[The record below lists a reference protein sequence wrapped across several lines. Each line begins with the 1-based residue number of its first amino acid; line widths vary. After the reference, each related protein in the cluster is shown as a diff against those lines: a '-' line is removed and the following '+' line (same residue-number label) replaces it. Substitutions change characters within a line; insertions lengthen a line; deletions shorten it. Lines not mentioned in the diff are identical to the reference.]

1 MSTTNYLNL
10 ILSGYSKN
18 PDTLKRYL
26 IRNQKIEERD
36 NFITKIEFYT
46 KLTNVTIDL
55 QVKCKEKFNESKNEL
70 YNVLS
75 LKKAKNEDTKEI
87 EKEIKT
93 ITPDMLP
100 LNLMHITNSQFRG
113 TLSYSQMEY
122 IESVIQEI
130 LKNEINLIKTE
141 KQPQPKET
149 KNPNEVKKELHNNIF
164 KGNTFLLWFK
174 YYENKNIDVTCKTDL
189 RVIYELMKKDNCFQN
204 TIELKHYINWL
215 NSEFFDGAIMELK
228 KQYFDSRPNQQRLKD
243 YEQYKTNLQLTFK

>member
-1 MSTTNYLNL
+1 MELNNYLKIIIEGLIEVENL
-10 ILSGYSKN
+10 KTYF
-18 PDTLKRYL
+18 KRL
-26 IRNQKIEERD
+26 QKVNERD

-55 QVKCKEKFNESKNEL
+55 KVKSKERFNESKNEL
-70 YNVLS
+70 YKVLS

-122 IESVIQEI
+122 VLSIILEI

-174 YYENKNIDVTCKTDL
+174 YYQNKNIDVTCKTDL

-243 YEQYKTNLQLTFK
+243 YNEYKDNLKTTFK